1 MKEFMLAGVSSG
13 VGKTTVTL
21 GVLKG
26 LATMGYQ
33 VQPYKVG
40 PDYID
45 TAYHS
50 RITKRAS
57 RNLDSFMIPDTE
69 ALAWSYYKWHRDADV
84 AVVEGVMGLFDGLG
98 TDKDCASSADIAK
111 RLGIPVIL
119 IIDGKATSTS
129 AAAMVH
135 GFSTFDSDVTIAGVI
150 INRVA
155 SKNHYELIKGAIERY
170 TDIEV
175 LGYFPKN
182 TEVELPSRHLGLI
195 PDVEMENLEKTFDV
209 LGKLAQ
215 EHIDLERLL
224 EKVEQ
229 AEQKM
234 ENPFQIKDYAPLRL
248 AYAMDDAFHFYYE
261 DNLDLLTD
269 LGVTLIPFSPL
280 NDKELP
286 QADAYYFGGGFPEIY
301 AKELMANES
310 FRKSVLRAH
319 DENRPIYAECGGLMY
334 LGSALEIDG
343 VTYDM
348 VGIFNGKSVMTP
360 RLKRFGYCEA
370 TTTVD
375 SLFGPTGTKV
385 RGHEFHHSVFETEE
399 RTVLDLEKSRD
410 GEVVARWEG
419 GYQKGR
425 TFASYLHVHFYQKE
439 ALLHHWLD
447 YICEAKNDEHV

>member
-26 LATMGYQ
+26 LANMGYK

-50 RITKRAS
+50 RITKRTS

-69 ALAWSYYKWHRDADV
+69 SLAWSYYKWHRDADV

-98 TDKDCASSADIAK
+98 TDKDCASSAAIAK
-111 RLGIPVIL
+111 KLGIPVVL

-135 GFSTFDSDVTIAGVI
+135 GFSTFDPDVTIAGVI

-195 PDVEMENLEKTFDV
+195 PDVEMENLEKTFDI

-215 EHIDLERLL
+215 ESVDLERLL
-224 EKVEQ
+224 EKVEK
-229 AEQKM
+229 AEQEM
-234 ENPFQIKDYAPLRL
+234 GNPFQVKNYAPLRL

-261 DNLDLLTD
+261 DNLDFLTD

-280 NDKELP
+280 KDKELP
-286 QADAYYFGGGFPEIY
+286 EADAYYFGGGFPEIY
-301 AKELMANES
+301 AKELMANAS
-310 FRKSVLRAH
+310 FRASVLKAH
-319 DENRPIYAECGGLMY
+319 EDNRPIYAECGGLMY
-334 LGSALEIDG
+334 LGRALEIEG
-343 VTYDM
+343 ETYEM
-348 VGIFNGKSVMTP
+348 VGIFDGTSVMTP

-370 TTTVD
+370 TTKVD
-375 SLFGPTGTKV
+375 SLFGPSGTKV
-385 RGHEFHHSVFETEE
+385 RGHEFHHSVFETKEE
-399 RTVLDLEKSRD
+399 TVLDLEKSRD
-410 GEVVARWEG
+410 GEVVAQWQG

-447 YICEAKNDEHV
+447 YICEARHDEHH